1 MTMIDFANRS
11 TRSSV
16 YTVIYLSRT
25 TIVCYWPQWLLAA
38 FGLAACAAVEFEQR
52 PQRRQLQLAAGGD
65 DPDSVHYYGRPAVA
79 VQQQPAAAD
88 EESSRTH
95 HGKHKLKKLK
105 KRLLLQCLL
114 GHGRRRRRDTDAASG
129 RFLLPIVL
137 QSTNV
142 NVHSG
147 GSGGGAYGDP
157 QHQYGGSSGCMEMM
171 SNDHG
176 PLLGSLGS
184 GLGGLLGSPAED
196 AGTGGGSRGSLYSAD
211 WNRYARQFHRN
222 YVRPLY
228 RLF

>member
-1 MTMIDFANRS
+1 M
-11 TRSSV
+11 
-16 YTVIYLSRT
+16 
-25 TIVCYWPQWLLAA
+25 
-38 FGLAACAAVEFEQR
+38 AACAAVEFEQR
-52 PQRRQLQLAAGGD
+52 PQRGQLQLQLHAATGGGD
-65 DPDSVHYYGRPAVA
+65 DPDGVHYYGRPVA
-79 VQQQPAAAD
+79 VQQQPATD

-129 RFLLPIVL
+129 RFLLPVVL

-142 NVHSG
+142 NVQGYGG
-147 GSGGGAYGDP
+147 GSGTGGGYGDA
-157 QHQYGGSSGCMEMM
+157 QHQYGGSGCMEMM
-171 SNDHG
+171 LNDHG

-184 GLGGLLGSPAED
+184 GLGGLLGSPSED
-196 AGTGGGSRGSLYSAD
+196 AGTGGGSRSGLYAAD